1 MAGDERGFYARY
13 YGDLLVLADMLRD
26 SADRAWLT
34 NVPDEPPDKE
44 LVLYLGCNILR
55 TMHLAE
61 TVIDVMDYLG
71 EDFATLG
78 GPANCCG
85 IGHSRRGETEAGDKL
100 TGSTLRKL
108 NAFAPRK
115 IITWCPSCTF
125 YLDKMIPARLA
136 GSAPLEHFSAFL
148 AERLDR
154 LVFVNP
160 IPRRV
165 ALHAHTGTAQQDQD
179 AAMVERILRAIPGL
193 ELVELTAL
201 EELGRHCS
209 GNVIADLTRPRYE
222 DLVRQLMDEAASRGV
237 DTVVTVYH
245 SCQREIC
252 QEEGSYPFTID
263 NWISLLARALGLPEH
278 EDRYKRYK
286 LLRDKDQILAEL
298 APRLAERGIPRAK
311 AERAVVS
318 HFVEQSIE

>member
-1 MAGDERGFYARY
+1 MAEDQRGFYARY
-13 YGDLLVLADMLRD
+13 YGDLLVLADLLRD
-26 SADRAWLT
+26 SADRTWLT
-34 NVPDEPPDKE
+34 NVPEEVAEKE

-61 TVIDVMDYLG
+61 TVVDVMHYLG

-85 IGHSRRGETEAGDKL
+85 IGHSRRGETEAGDRL

-108 NAFAPRK
+108 NAFAPQK

-148 AERLDR
+148 VERLDR
-154 LVFVNP
+154 LRFVNA
-160 IPRRV
+160 IPRRI

-193 ELVELTAL
+193 ELVELSAL
-201 EELGRHCS
+201 ADLGRHCS

-222 DLVRQLMDEAASRGV
+222 ELVRQLMDEAAARGV
-237 DTVVTVYH
+237 DTVVLCGATTSGCVRA
-245 SCQREIC
+245 SAVDAC
-252 QEEGSYPFTID
+252 SYGLHTIVVED
-263 NWISLLARALGLPEH
+263 AVGDRAPLSHLTSLF
-278 EDRYKRYK
+278 DI
-286 LLRDKDQILAEL
+286 D
-298 APRLAERGIPRAK
+298 AK
-311 AERAVVS
+311 YGDVTTTDAVVAHLES
-318 HFVEQSIE
+318 ASVSVS